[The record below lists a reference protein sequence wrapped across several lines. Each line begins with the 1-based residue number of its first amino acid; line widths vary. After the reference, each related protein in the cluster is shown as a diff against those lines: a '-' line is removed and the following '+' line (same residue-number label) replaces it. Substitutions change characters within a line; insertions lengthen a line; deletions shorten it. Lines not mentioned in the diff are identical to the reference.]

1 MTASTAQ
8 DLQPAATELDRASLQ
23 RLRDLDPEGKNHVVE
38 RVLQAFDTS
47 LQRLLPQGE
56 QAFAACDRET
66 LRHVVHTLKS
76 SSASVGA
83 LELSRLCGDIENSL
97 REYGIEGLG
106 APWAALQYEG
116 SRVAHAVQSL
126 LGRAK
131 AGGA

>member
-8 DLQPAATELDRASLQ
+8 DLQTAAAELDEASLQ
-23 RLRDLDPEGKNHVVE
+23 RLRDLDPDGSNHVVE
-38 RVLQAFDTS
+38 RVLQAFDAS

-56 QAFAACDRET
+56 QAFAASDRDA

-83 LELSRLCGDIENSL
+83 LELSRRCGDIENRL
-97 REYGIEGLG
+97 REFGVEGLG
-106 APWAALQYEG
+106 MQWAALQHEG
-116 SRVAHAVQSL
+116 GRVCLAVQSL

-131 AGGA
+131 AGCA

>member
-8 DLQPAATELDRASLQ
+8 DLQPAAAELDRASLQ

-83 LELSRLCGDIENSL
+83 LELSRLCGDIENCL

-106 APWAALQYEG
+106 APWAALRHEAG
-116 SRVAHAVQSL
+116 RVAGAVQSL
-126 LGRAK
+126 LGREK
-131 AGGA
+131 AGCA